1 MSIKSS
7 ARPTFNNFP
16 AGRVR
21 LNWIGAIWPSGRSD
35 GGYEIEVQLVPL
47 TGVERAPVY
56 IRTALGALPFL
67 VAGSEWESGRF
78 VCWAPHDVD
87 TVDVNVGHF
96 GSEARAVSPFKL
108 LDPSDYFLHR
118 MPSPCYG
125 RVLRVTSGPDLV
137 VPTWEILRSW
147 YLFHPRVVS
156 AFVGGGLRFPDSVA
170 ASLLPWRPERT
181 RWPAGGIPRL
191 VRRKFVA
198 DNVAMRLARFLF
210 DPVAAEC
217 AYYIYRSLHGG
228 SPTRGGQ
235 SWHVPPVLPPYE
247 GVGRWK
253 IWYRDLASTKE
264 RPARRLVLR
273 ICAADIPLPY
283 EDIEIIS
290 EADNSQGPNRDDPNL
305 PLTWTGAQPL
315 NMLADDGTVELV
327 SDGADSALAGMDL
340 DRFDFLDNAVH
351 GVRMHRP
358 TKLLQTHRHGGGAA
372 DLVTVTKVSVDP
384 TAVSQA
390 GQAAQGSDG
399 IELTA
404 DPVRLPSTVSVI
416 TMQHVFKAV
425 IDAVNGPGS
434 RLPNG
439 WIASFYIEGGTCFS
453 VRNPKRDERRRFLAA
468 RISDGNRHLYMIEA
482 ERLRSSDKFSIL
494 ICEERH
500 GLALSDSMLSR
511 WLRGFPFNHGSHWL
525 SPNYGEIDLVPG
537 PTIHQPRLV
546 DQSEAS
552 WFAFFVDRLHRKIFA
567 FVERRYP
574 GGHRTSRSLETAD
587 D

>member
-1 MSIKSS
+1 VPIESS
-7 ARPTFNNFP
+7 ARPTFDNFP

-47 TGVERAPVY
+47 TGVERVPVY
-56 IRTALGALPFL
+56 VRIALGALPFL

-78 VCWAPHDVD
+78 VRWVPHEEA
-87 TVDVNVGHF
+87 TVDVHVGHF
-96 GSEARAVSPFKL
+96 ESEARAVTPFKL
-108 LDPSDYFLHR
+108 LDPSDYFLYR

-125 RVLRVTSGPDLV
+125 RVLRVAAGPDLV

-181 RWPAGGIPRL
+181 HWPAGGIPHL

-198 DNVAMRLARFLF
+198 DDVAMRLARFLF
-210 DPVAAEC
+210 DPVAAER
-217 AYYIYRSLHGG
+217 AYYIYRSLRSG
-228 SPTRGGQ
+228 PRTRGDR
-235 SWHVPPVLPPYE
+235 SWSVPPVLPPYQ
-247 GVGRWK
+247 GVGRWR
-253 IWYRDLASTKE
+253 IWYRDLPSTKE
-264 RPARRLVLR
+264 RPARRLVMR
-273 ICAADIPLPY
+273 ICAADLPLPY
-283 EDIEIIS
+283 EDIEIVS
-290 EADNSQGPNRDDPNL
+290 EADSSQGPNKDDNL
-305 PLTWTGAQPL
+305 PLSWTGAQPL
-315 NMLADDGTVELV
+315 NMLADDGTVELTG
-327 SDGADSALAGMDL
+327 DGADSALAGMSL
-340 DRFDFLDNAVH
+340 DRFDFVDNAVH

-358 TKLLQTHRHGGGAA
+358 TKLLQTHRHGGGTI
-372 DLVTVTKVSVDP
+372 DPVIVTKVSVDP
-384 TAVSQA
+384 TAASQA
-390 GQAAQGSDG
+390 DQAAQGEGGS
-399 IELTA
+399 ELTA
-404 DPVRLPSTVSVI
+404 DPVRLPSTVSVV
-416 TMQHVFKAV
+416 TMQQVFQAV
-425 IDAVNGPGS
+425 IDVVNGPGS

-439 WIASFYIEGGTCFS
+439 WIASFYIEGGACFS

-500 GLALSDSMLSR
+500 GLELSDHMLSG
-511 WLRGFPFNHGSHWL
+511 WLKGFPFNHGSHWL
-525 SPNYGEIDLVPG
+525 SPTYGGIDLIPG
-537 PTIHQPRLV
+537 ATIHQPHLV
-546 DQSEAS
+546 DQSEES

-574 GGHRTSRSLETAD
+574 GTHRTSRSLETVD